1 MATGF
6 TYRPCVLKDHLGSWT
21 TITDAEGNVEQELSF
36 DAWGNL
42 RDSETWYNHTQAEP
56 VEAPMFDRDYTSHE
70 HITAFGLINMNGRMY
85 DPTMSSFLS
94 VDAYVNDPTCAQSFN
109 RYAYCA
115 YNPLKYTD
123 PTGWYSSYG
132 NPNLA
137 PSINPAGHTTYHCD
151 DIAETL
157 WGRSIHPCKS
167 GNPDELTY
175 TSSNYTEGN
184 STESGVESSE
194 SPDDDWVYDKR
205 TGKYDWNDY
214 ANDEETTPDGY
225 EYVGPDLYDVVLH
238 DNEINGP
245 SYDLLDPNYEES
257 YGEIS
262 TPDFFTNFEM
272 WLDSPS
278 NNICEGAFKILSNMF
293 YGSIN
298 SYSILFLGKTIGG
311 TVSNI
316 TERENAFVDVA
327 PAGILPAFTKTG
339 QVINVTEKSLEGF
352 NQFVKES
359 KKAGVIFKGKG
370 WQKEAGKAFQKNKV
384 NQNSLKTFEK
394 SRNVI
399 NHGNAI
405 KNEYKKSKYMTK
417 ISI

>member
-6 TYRPCVLKDHLGSWT
+6 TYRRYILKDHLGSWT
-21 TITDAEGNVEQELSF
+21 TITDAEGNVEQELSY

-42 RDSETWYNHTQAEP
+42 RDPETWYNHTQAEP
-56 VEAPMFDRDYTSHE
+56 IEAPMFDRGYTGHE
-70 HITAFGLINMNGRMY
+70 HLDAFGLINMNGRCY
-85 DPTMSSFLS
+85 DPLMSSFLS
-94 VDAYVNDPTCAQSFN
+94 VDEYVQDPTSAQNFN
-109 RYAYCA
+109 RYAYCLN
-115 YNPLKYTD
+115 NPLKYTD
-123 PTGWYSSYG
+123 PSGWFYQGGSHSVASDENARRLVVNSELYAEQYERFFG
-132 NPNLA
+132 QKEN
-137 PSINPAGHTTYHCD
+137 HKTYYMQGEEQLCD
-151 DIAETL
+151 GGGGGGSET
-157 WGRSIHPCKS
+157 
-167 GNPDELTY
+167 
-175 TSSNYTEGN
+175 
-184 STESGVESSE
+184 
-194 SPDDDWVYDKR
+194 PDDDWIYDES
-205 TGKYDWNDY
+205 TGEYVFDN
-214 ANDEETTPDGY
+214 NVHGESTTPAGY

-370 WQKEAGKAFQKNKV
+370 WQKEAGKAFQRNKV

-405 KNEYKKSKYMTK
+405 RNEYKKNKY
-417 ISI
+417 

>member
-6 TYRPCVLKDHLGSWT
+6 TYRHYILKDHLGSWT
-21 TITDAEGNVEQELSF
+21 TITDAEGNVEQELSY

-42 RDSETWYNHTQAEP
+42 RDADTWTGTGT
-56 VEAPMFDRDYTSHE
+56 EAPMFDRGYTGHE
-70 HITAFGLINMNGRMY
+70 HITAFGLINMNGRCY
-85 DPTMSSFLS
+85 DPLMSSFLS
-94 VDAYVNDPTCAQSFN
+94 VDEYVQDPTSAQNFN
-109 RYAYCA
+109 RYAYCLN
-115 YNPLKYTD
+115 NPLKYTD
-123 PTGWYSSYG
+123 PSGWFYQGGSHSVASDENARRLVVNSELYAEQYERFFG
-132 NPNLA
+132 QKEN
-137 PSINPAGHTTYHCD
+137 HKTYYMQGEEQLCD
-151 DIAETL
+151 GGGGGGSET
-157 WGRSIHPCKS
+157 
-167 GNPDELTY
+167 
-175 TSSNYTEGN
+175 
-184 STESGVESSE
+184 
-194 SPDDDWVYDKR
+194 PDDDWIYDES
-205 TGKYDWNDY
+205 TGEYVFDN
-214 ANDEETTPDGY
+214 NVHGESTTPAGY
-225 EYVGPDLYDVVLH
+225 EYVGPGLYDVVLH

-245 SYDLLDPNYEES
+245 SYDLLNPNYEES
-257 YGEIS
+257 NGEIS
-262 TPDFFTNFEM
+262 APDFFTNFEM

-316 TERENAFVDVA
+316 TERENAFDDVV

-370 WQKEAGKAFQKNKV
+370 WQKEAGKAFQRNKV

-405 KNEYKKSKYMTK
+405 RNEYKKYKY
-417 ISI
+417 